1 MKTTTSFA
9 IRLGVLAIAAM
20 LLLVPFASAGGP
32 LANCSSGVPYLWPNG
47 GANIPFNP
55 DQGDLDSLTNAQ
67 AVMFVEDAFQ
77 AWEDVPSASVTY
89 FNAGLL
95 PVDVDDTNFGP
106 YLNPVAP
113 DGLSA
118 IVFDDDGAIFDLL
131 FGPGS
136 GVLGFAGPEWINTVQ
151 CEILEGV
158 SFLNGPSF
166 VDLALAAN
174 VMVHEFGHYTNLA
187 HTVVNGQIFIGDT
200 TGPTPD
206 NATFGFPPSPDGVE
220 VIETMYPFLFSGIDQ
235 LSRTPHADD
244 IAILSTLYPEPS
256 FFADTGSIAGT
267 IYAPNGTTKLTGVN
281 VIARN
286 VADPF
291 VDAVSAISS
300 DFTDSTSQADP
311 IVGTYT
317 INGLTPG
324 ADYAVFVDEIL
335 AGGFST
341 ALLSPLPG
349 PEEFYNGSDESS
361 DPSTDDPGVYSA
373 VTAVAGSPETG
384 IDVIFNAP
392 DPGDPLPVGDDGSV
406 ELFLPFSYEICG
418 QAFNS
423 VFVNANGN
431 LTFGAPNGDFSESA
445 GEMLSGPP
453 RIAGLWDDLNP
464 SAGGIVT
471 FYESR
476 NDFRV
481 VWDGVPEWLATGSNS
496 FEITLKR
503 SSNHIDVDYF
513 GISATDG
520 LAGVSCGGAVTSGF
534 EQASD
539 LSLFA
544 PSRINLHNQPAV
556 YEQFSV
562 SNPGDLGDSTVRYN
576 GTTNYNDNWAEPN
589 DTLKKAR
596 NIKLPF
602 NSIPITRFTEIEPT
616 GGDVDIFR
624 FYAEGGTTLIADIV
638 SGQLDSLLGLADS
651 SGTLVA
657 VDDDGG
663 TGLLSRIVYP
673 VPTSGYYYLA
683 VTTFPDFGFTGA
695 GGSGGRY
702 VLDLSSFDGF
712 LLNLSDDGS
721 QEVQLGFAFPFQGQD
736 YTSVF
741 VNSNGNLTFG
751 SGDSDFSESIS
762 EFLNDQPRIAPLWDD
777 LSPNNGGLV
786 SADFGNGSATISFN
800 GVPEFF
806 STGSNTFA
814 VTLSADGSVDIQY
827 AGISAVD
834 GLVGVTEGGGAADPG
849 ATDLSAGGSYP
860 VIGTTYELFGGGN
873 PFDLDPSTLNFTP

>member
-9 IRLGVLAIAAM
+9 IRLSVLATTAM
-20 LLLVPFASAGGP
+20 LILVPFASAGGP

-55 DQGDLDSLTNAQ
+55 DQGNLGPVNNAAATALVQQAFDVWGAVPSSTVSYTNAGQ
-67 AVMFVEDAFQ
+67 
-77 AWEDVPSASVTY
+77 
-89 FNAGLL
+89 L
-95 PVDVDDTNFGP
+95 PVDVDITNFNP

-118 IVFDDDGAIFDLL
+118 VVFDDTGEIFDLL
-131 FGPGS
+131 FGSGS
-136 GVLGFAGPEWINTVQ
+136 GILGFAGPEWINPGT

-166 VDLALAAN
+166 TDGIAALD
-174 VMVHEFGHYTNLA
+174 VMVHEFGHWTNLA
-187 HTVVNGQIFIGDT
+187 HTVVNGQIYLGSVGGDNS
-200 TGPTPD
+200 GPTPND
-206 NATFGFPPSPDGVE
+206 TFLIPTPFADI
-220 VIETMYPFLFSGIDQ
+220 IETMYPFYYGPGIGTQ
-235 LSRTPHADD
+235 TLEADD
-244 IAILSTLYPEPS
+244 VAILSTLYPEPS
-256 FFADTGSIAGT
+256 FFASTGT
-267 IYAPNGTTKLTGVN
+267 IEGTIFAPNGLTRLTGVN

-286 VADPF
+286 LADPF

-300 DFTDSTSQADP
+300 DFTDDTSQADP

-324 ADYAVFVDEIL
+324 ADYAVFVDEVL

-349 PEEFYNGSDESS
+349 PEEFYNGADESS
-361 DPSTDDPGVYSA
+361 DPSTDDPSVYSA

-392 DPGDPLPVGDDGSV
+392 GPGDPLAVGDDGSV
-406 ELFLPFSYEICG
+406 ELSLPFSYEICG
-418 QAFNS
+418 QTFDS

-431 LTFGAPNGDFSESA
+431 LTFGVPNSDFSESA
-445 GEMLSGPP
+445 AEMLSGPP

-476 NDFRV
+476 KDFRV

-496 FEITLKR
+496 FEITLKK

-513 GISATDG
+513 GITATDG

-534 EQASD
+534 EAASD
-539 LSLFA
+539 LSSYA

-556 YEQFSV
+556 YEQFS
-562 SNPGDLGDSTVRYN
+562 PGTNDLADSTVRYN
-576 GTTNYNDNWAEPN
+576 GTTNYKDNWAEPN
-589 DTLKKAR
+589 DTLRKAR
-596 NIKLPF
+596 RIKLPF
-602 NSIPITRFTEIEPT
+602 NSIPITKYTEIEPT

-624 FYAEGGTTLIADIV
+624 FYAQGGTTLVADIV
-638 SGQLDSLLGLADS
+638 SGQLDTILGLADAT
-651 SGTLVA
+651 GTLVA
-657 VDDDGG
+657 ADDDGG
-663 TGLLSRIVYP
+663 AGLLSRIVYP
-673 VPTSGYYYLA
+673 IPASGYYYLA
-683 VTTFPDFGFTGA
+683 VSTFPDLSFTGA
-695 GGSGGRY
+695 GESGGRY
-702 VLDLSSFDGF
+702 VLDLSSIDGT

-721 QEVQLGFAFPFQGQD
+721 QEVQLGFSFPFQGQN

-741 VNSNGNLTFG
+741 VNANGNLTFG
-751 SGDSDFSESIS
+751 SGDSDFSESVP

-786 SADFGNGSATISFN
+786 IADFGNGSATISFN

-814 VTLSADGSVDIQY
+814 VTMFADGSVDIQF
-827 AGISAVD
+827 AGISATD
-834 GLVGVTEGGGAADPG
+834 GLVGITEGGGAADPG
-849 ATDLSAGGSYP
+849 ATDLSAAGGLSAT
-860 VIGTTYELFGGGN
+860 GTTYELFDFGN
-873 PFDLDPSTLNFTP
+873 PFDLDLSTLNFTP